1 MQTDRGIYHKRVCDR
16 CGAVLGGRMM
26 NPDEYF
32 KDWAWRRDTGDL
44 CPSDRAVQQGKER
57 AEKMKKRAL
66 YRCKQCSAIMTDEEG
81 VKIDKDVVDW
91 MFYDE
96 TEEINV
102 KFIPTFKISDKVFVH
117 RCTNNI
123 FGLCEFIG
131 WKEIDE

>member
-1 MQTDRGIYHKRVCDR
+1 
-16 CGAVLGGRMM
+16 
-26 NPDEYF
+26 
-32 KDWAWRRDTGDL
+32 
-44 CPSDRAVQQGKER
+44 
-57 AEKMKKRAL
+57 MKKCAL

-91 MFYDE
+91 MFYDK

-131 WKEIDE
+131 WKEIEE

>member
-1 MQTDRGIYHKRVCDR
+1 
-16 CGAVLGGRMM
+16 
-26 NPDEYF
+26 
-32 KDWAWRRDTGDL
+32 
-44 CPSDRAVQQGKER
+44 
-57 AEKMKKRAL
+57 MKKRAL
-66 YRCKQCSAIMTDEEG
+66 YRCKQCSAIMTDEKG

-102 KFIPTFKISDKVFVH
+102 KFIQTFKISDKVFIH

-131 WKEIDE
+131 WKEIEE